1 MKMNDKFA
9 LSKSQL
15 HTLLKKAISTGFFGG
30 IIWPVIWLMAY
41 GLNMIKVNPVSF
53 WDHFFWENLPF
64 NRWYMY
70 IVAILLYCVLSIVF
84 AVIYY
89 ALFKKFYHWGVG
101 FTYGMFIWAIFLIAI
116 PFLFY
121 QHPFVLNYTNETL
134 IGLACISIMYGLFIG
149 YSISFDYHMLKIQN
163 KNDSLNN

>member
-1 MKMNDKFA
+1 KRRAICVRGRNIVDKDEV
-9 LSKSQL
+9 SQSQR

-41 GLNMIKVNPVSF
+41 GLNMIKVNPVSL

-70 IVAILLYCVLSIVF
+70 FVAILLYCVLSIVF

-89 ALFKKFYHWGVG
+89 ALFKKFYHRSDDCRVG
-101 FTYGMFIWAIFLIAI
+101 
-116 PFLFY
+116 
-121 QHPFVLNYTNETL
+121 NECYYECVT
-134 IGLACISIMYGLFIG
+134 ME
-149 YSISFDYHMLKIQN
+149 
-163 KNDSLNN
+163 

>member
-30 IIWPVIWLMAY
+30 IIWSVIWLMAY

-53 WDHFFWENLPF
+53 FDHFFWDNLPF
-64 NRWYMY
+64 NRCYMY
-70 IVAILLYCVLSIVF
+70 IVAILFYCVLSIVF

-89 ALFKKFYHWGVG
+89 ALFKKFYHWGVV
-101 FTYGMFIWAIFLIAI
+101 FTYVSSYCARFF
-116 PFLFY
+116 
-121 QHPFVLNYTNETL
+121 
-134 IGLACISIMYGLFIG
+134 ISIA
-149 YSISFDYHMLKIQN
+149 
-163 KNDSLNN
+163 

>member
-1 MKMNDKFA
+1 MKMSDKFA

-64 NRWYMY
+64 NSWYMY
-70 IVAILLYCVLSIVF
+70 IVAILLHCVLSIVF
-84 AVIYY
+84 AEIGR
-89 ALFKKFYHWGVG
+89 ASCRES
-101 FTYGMFIWAIFLIAI
+101 MSIAD
-116 PFLFY
+116 
-121 QHPFVLNYTNETL
+121 V
-134 IGLACISIMYGLFIG
+134 
-149 YSISFDYHMLKIQN
+149 
-163 KNDSLNN
+163 

>member
-41 GLNMIKVNPVSF
+41 GLNMFKVNPVSF
-53 WDHFFWENLPF
+53 WDHFFWENLSF
-64 NRWYMY
+64 NRWYMC
-70 IVAILLYCVLSIVF
+70 IVAILLYCVLSVVF

-89 ALFKKFYHWGVG
+89 VLLLLCCRWCVL
-101 FTYGMFIWAIFLIAI
+101 LIYDV
-116 PFLFY
+116 FM
-121 QHPFVLNYTNETL
+121 
-134 IGLACISIMYGLFIG
+134 C
-149 YSISFDYHMLKIQN
+149 
-163 KNDSLNN
+163 